1 MDDEYIW
8 RERSEAA
15 QESIRWNSCGSSMF
29 NWICRRPNKLRVAVS
44 DYKRCNLG
52 NLSYAY
58 KEIRNNYLNGAD
70 SKALIDGATEG
81 MVASLED
88 PYSVYLSGD
97 KGEQYMQ
104 SYEDHFVG

>member
-1 MDDEYIW
+1 M
-8 RERSEAA
+8 
-15 QESIRWNSCGSSMF
+15 
-29 NWICRRPNKLRVAVS
+29 
-44 DYKRCNLG
+44 
-52 NLSYAY
+52 
-58 KEIRNNYLNGAD
+58 NGAD

-104 SYEDHFVG
+104 SYEDHFVGIGIEIREQDGDFISKIRLRELLQRSQG